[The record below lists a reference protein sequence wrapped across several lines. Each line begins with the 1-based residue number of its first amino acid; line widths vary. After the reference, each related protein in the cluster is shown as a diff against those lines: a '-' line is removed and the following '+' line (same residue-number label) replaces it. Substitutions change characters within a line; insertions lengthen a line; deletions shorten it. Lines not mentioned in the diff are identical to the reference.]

1 MRKYTVG
8 ITALSVSAE
17 ADLIAITAASTC
29 AVCVTR
35 AAITQ
40 GGSVTSEQNLAVVS
54 RASTN
59 NSTGATT
66 LTARPFEVGD
76 PAAASTVI
84 YSIPNVLNT
93 LTGNP
98 LEHEGFNWVSGYLWV
113 PAPEERIWIPPSGI
127 LVLRLANAPSAAK
140 TVDALINFI
149 ELG

>member
-8 ITALSVSAE
+8 VTALSVNAE
-17 ADLIAITAASTC
+17 VDLIAITAASTC

-40 GGSVTSEQNLAVVS
+40 GGNVTSEQNLAVIS

-59 NSTGATT
+59 NTTGATA
-66 LTARPFEVGD
+66 LTPRPFEVGD
-76 PAAASTVI
+76 PVAASTV
-84 YSIPNVLNT
+84 YSVPNVLNT

-113 PAPEERIWIPPSGI
+113 PAPEERIWIPPSGV